1 MRRFARH
8 VQWRRRPVE
17 PRRAIVGNG
26 RVHFDSARRGDERT
40 SAVIRMAED
49 DGSAGEGDRN
59 ESDSR
64 PGCHEDASEGT
75 GARIRCE
82 PGPPSE
88 LIHEPWPGRIL
99 CSTAD
104 NILYPVDD
112 APCLARAP

>member
-1 MRRFARH
+1 MRDR
-8 VQWRRRPVE
+8 
-17 PRRAIVGNG
+17 
-26 RVHFDSARRGDERT
+26 RVHFDCTRCADERT
-40 SAVIRMAED
+40 GATMRVAKD
-49 DGSAGEGDRN
+49 DGDAGGGDRY

-64 PGCHEDASEGT
+64 PVCHEDASEGT

-112 APCLARAP
+112 APCLAGAP